1 MSVILNAFKV
11 KGKDILNKSMDI
23 ILSSLLLALN
33 IFNVTWRTLPDS
45 IYLYKST
52 METPEQCSDV
62 STVDFEQVNVGSVIL
77 LFNYC

>member
-11 KGKDILNKSMDI
+11 NGKDILNKSMDI

-52 METPEQCSDV
+52 METPEQRSDV
-62 STVDFEQVNVGSVIL
+62 STVDFEQVNAGSVIL

>member
-11 KGKDILNKSMDI
+11 NGKDILNKSMDI

-45 IYLYKST
+45 IYLYNST
-52 METPEQCSDV
+52 METPEQRSDV
-62 STVDFEQVNVGSVIL
+62 STVDFEQVNAGSVIL